1 MVDVVEIKNFLFIPD
16 RELLVISLSNCTNQT
31 IPVHGG
37 YDREMLAIISDM
49 NRKQMIKVFE
59 NNPETDGCLPLKCI
73 GVDDDSTNISPRYLT
88 HCFINIIELVFGTED
103 NAQLFV
109 KNAATLALPT
119 SNHNLELIMTTLLKT
134 ASDVG
139 EDKNNDNDDVIHF
152 KLFIQILLDK
162 LLTMQRGMTSTI
174 SKNASKLNK
183 KSAYIGGISNIKD
196 ITGNDGDVL
205 SKGLQECAGVI
216 HESMRRNAESIKA
229 AVLNQNDH
237 QMMAVKRF
245 VEICSGRQPLYSNLD
260 ISFELMY
267 GCIGEIFNALFFH
280 IIPRTSMM
288 EAMQGSFYNAAVLHE
303 LKLQD
308 KFPDIVCTPI
318 LYRLINSCFKDP
330 GSREDMEE
338 IYHRY
343 ISDNYSGVIALID
356 KLGRENC
363 SAPEIL
369 CSIAL
374 KSNIQDEKF
383 NEALYWLLNR
393 KRSCTFE
400 YYIILMAVLYVNA
413 RCPTLAAH
421 NKRGNTKSFIDP
433 IYAVMRLFHQHV
445 QGVGIEV
452 SLCSDVMETFSTL
465 YQVELKEAL
474 EEFAKSVL

>member
-1 MVDVVEIKNFLFIPD
+1 MVDVVEIKNYLFIPD
-16 RELLVISLSNCTNQT
+16 RQLLVLSLSNCTNHT
-31 IPVHGG
+31 VPVHGN
-37 YDREMLAIISDM
+37 YEREMLAIISDM

-88 HCFINIIELVFGTED
+88 HCFINIMERVFGTEE
-103 NAQLFV
+103 NAPLFV
-109 KNAATLALPT
+109 KNTSTVALPT

-139 EDKNNDNDDVIHF
+139 EDNNDNDDVFHF

-162 LLTMQRGMTSTI
+162 LLKMQQSMTSTI

-183 KSAYIGGISNIKD
+183 KAAYMGGISNIRD
-196 ITGNDGDVL
+196 IMSNDGDVI

-216 HESMRRNAESIKA
+216 HESMRRNAESIQA
-229 AVLNQNDH
+229 AVLNRNDH

-245 VEICSGRQPLYSNLD
+245 VQICSGHQPLYSNLD

-288 EAMQGSFYNAAVLHE
+288 EAMQGSFYNSAVLHE

-318 LYRLINSCFKDP
+318 LYRLINSCFKDH
-330 GSREDMEE
+330 GSREDMEK
-338 IYHRY
+338 IYHQY
-343 ISDNYSGVIALID
+343 MCDNYSGVLPLID

-369 CSIAL
+369 CNIAL

-383 NEALYWLLNR
+383 NEALYWVLNR
-393 KRSCTFE
+393 ERSCTFE

-421 NKRGNTKSFIDP
+421 NKRANTKSFIVP
-433 IYAVMRLFHQHV
+433 IYAVLRLFYQHV

-474 EEFAKSVL
+474 ELFAKNVL